1 MYSRDIFPKY
11 SSGGLPIPEN
21 YSGNAIRRTPPPSG
35 NSSGMRSGQMGG
47 SYDRGGGTS
56 RVHTPTPRSTSTPTP
71 SPGRVPLT
79 VSPRFAAQ
87 NERIDGER
95 ESLDATHAEQAIQT
109 IQTEERAAEQAVA
122 VHEADH
128 PDDGHSESGDEI
140 SPHEDKSAVTQD
152 GEAIPVGGRM
162 PRGQESGGL
171 GSLLSAFLP
180 PKPGGGG
187 ILSQIGLEEALL
199 LGLFLLLSQSEEE
212 EDTLMLLAL
221 LFLYR

>member
-95 ESLDATHAEQAIQT
+95 EPLEKMLEEQAIQT
-109 IQTEERAAEQAVA
+109 EERSAEQAVA

>member
-21 YSGNAIRRTPPPSG
+21 YSGNAIRRTPPPGG

-47 SYDRGGGTS
+47 SHDRGGGTS

-95 ESLDATHAEQAIQT
+95 ESLDATYAEQAIQT
-109 IQTEERAAEQAVA
+109 EERATEQAVTA
-122 VHEADH
+122 HEADH

-140 SPHEDKSAVTQD
+140 SPHEDKADATQD

-162 PRGQESGGL
+162 PRGPESGGL

>member
-47 SYDRGGGTS
+47 SHDRGGGTS

-95 ESLDATHAEQAIQT
+95 EPLEKMLEEQA

-122 VHEADH
+122 MHEADH

>member
-21 YSGNAIRRTPPPSG
+21 YSGNAIRRTPPSGG

-47 SYDRGGGTS
+47 SHDRGGGTS

-95 ESLDATHAEQAIQT
+95 ESLDATYAEQAIQT
-109 IQTEERAAEQAVA
+109 EERATEQAVA

-140 SPHEDKSAVTQD
+140 SPHEDKADATQD

-162 PRGQESGGL
+162 PRGPESGGL